1 MKLSNQYQAT
11 AANPPVSREGI
22 VTAFNSAYRPDS
34 ANGSHWSRY
43 QYTPTGDSLADSLN
57 EVSEK
62 DRKQISAM
70 SRDYASQTTSDTV
83 SILDFGSGD
92 GRLRGVYEQL
102 GNDLQAS
109 GKNLRVVALDT
120 SREALNQFA
129 IKLKQAGFQEQGDSS
144 KVARD
149 LTGNDRGY
157 LFDEFTKGNVTIR
170 LVHSNI
176 DNTPNQVKEL
186 VLENNGKQNISL
198 TLGFD
203 SLSFIEGQDN
213 RAEFI
218 KMFRDITDA
227 DLLLTVPGL
236 NVEKWQ
242 PLLHEFNQRRLT
254 SDRGVGHATE
264 PNSFMYNFRGN
275 HLFYKLFKRAELA
288 ADAAKAGLNDFAV
301 RINQLWHPQR
311 HKEQEGLAAV
321 DKQNT
326 DAYNALVDQHGHTD
340 HLDSIFDTVD
350 GFIQLH
356 HKPSKE
362 LSPHYSLD

>member
-1 MKLSNQYQAT
+1 MQLSDQYQPT
-11 AANPPVSREGI
+11 APNPPASRNGI
-22 VTAFNSAYRPDS
+22 VQAFNSAYRPDD

-43 QYTPTGDSLADSLN
+43 QYTPTGDTLTDSLN

-70 SRDYASQTTSDTV
+70 SKAYASQTASDTV

-102 GNDLQAS
+102 GNDLQGS

-129 IKLKQAGFQEQGDSS
+129 IKLKQAGFQEKSDSS
-144 KVARD
+144 TAARD
-149 LTGNDRGY
+149 LTGDDKGY

-186 VLENNGKQNISL
+186 VLENNDRQNIGL

-203 SLSFIEGQDN
+203 SLSFIEEQDN

-242 PLLHEFNQRRLT
+242 PLLHEFNQRRP
-254 SDRGVGHATE
+254 SPGDAVSPGWADSVGLATE

-321 DKQNT
+321 DQQST

-356 HKPSKE
+356 HKPGK
-362 LSPHYSLD
+362 

>member
-1 MKLSNQYQAT
+1 MQLSNQYLAPS
-11 AANPPVSREGI
+11 AYPPASRKGI
-22 VTAFNSAYRPDS
+22 VEAFNSAYRPDGAS
-34 ANGSHWSRY
+34 GSHWSRY
-43 QYTPTGDSLADSLN
+43 QYTPTGDTLTDSLN

-70 SRDYASQTTSDTV
+70 LKAYDSQKGSDTV

-102 GNDLQAS
+102 GNDLKGS

-120 SREALNQFA
+120 SIEALNQFA
-129 IKLKQAGFQEQGDSS
+129 IKLKQAGFQEKGDSS
-144 KVARD
+144 TAARD
-149 LTGNDRGY
+149 LTGDDKGY
-157 LFDEFTKGNVTIR
+157 LFDEFTKDNVTIR

-176 DNTPNQVKEL
+176 DNSPSQVKEL
-186 VLENNGKQNISL
+186 VLENNEKQNLGL

-203 SLSFIEGQDN
+203 SMSFIEGQDN

-218 KMFRDITDA
+218 KMFRNITDA

-242 PLLHEFNQRRLT
+242 PLLHEFNHRRP
-254 SDRGVGHATE
+254 SSGDAVSPGWADSVGLATE

-275 HLFYKLFKRAELA
+275 HLFYKLFQREELA
-288 ADAAKAGLNDFAV
+288 ADAAKAGLNNFAV

-311 HKEQEGLAAV
+311 HKEQKGLAAV
-321 DKQNT
+321 DQQST
-326 DAYNALVDQHGHTD
+326 EAYNALVDQHGHTD

-356 HKPSKE
+356 HKPSN
-362 LSPHYSLD
+362 